1 MQRNS
6 KLATV
11 SKTISILDGAREE
24 NLATARPMLNH
35 AEVSDLIA
43 SCGVL
48 GPDPSSDYFTAR
60 TKNIAYALCIN
71 GDWFQIRAS
80 CFTQPQEYNDFS
92 GGYKRC
98 YREMPKQFLDC
109 KATKKVLD
117 AFKAAYNIP
126 DNEPILI
133 QVQKSHVTG
142 ENTGQSLTGQG
153 IHSDGADRA
162 VLVCL
167 DRQNIEGAENAIY
180 ADLNGARALIN
191 PFILK
196 EGHALL
202 WHDNQVFHDVQPAQV
217 ADTAEQGSRT
227 VLIAHYPATQY
238 LSGVIN
244 PNNNLGTNIA
254 KDSERLRD
262 KMWLVESSWSTS
274 FLDERIKAD
283 FAGDMLPFPASKDL
297 NWAKHR

>member
-1 MQRNS
+1 MQRTELTTAAPETLLVPDELRES
-6 KLATV
+6 SLAETLPLL
-11 SKTISILDGAREE
+11 S
-24 NLATARPMLNH
+24 P

-43 SCGVL
+43 SCGEL

-71 GDWFQIRAS
+71 GDWFQIRAH
-80 CFTQPQEYNDFS
+80 CFTQPQQYNDFS

-98 YREMPKQFLDC
+98 YREMPKQFLESE
-109 KATKKVLD
+109 ATKKALN
-117 AFKAAYNIP
+117 AFKSAYNIP

-162 VLVCL
+162 LLICL
-167 DRQNIEGAENAIY
+167 DRNNIEGAENAIY
-180 ADLNGARALIN
+180 ADLDGAKSLIN
-191 PFILK
+191 PFVLN

-202 WHDNQVFHDVQPAQV
+202 WHDNQVFHDVQPAKV
-217 ADTAEQGSRT
+217 ADASIQGSRT

-238 LSGVIN
+238 LNGTVN
-244 PNNNLGTNIA
+244 PNNNLGTNLVQ
-254 KDSERLRD
+254 DSERLRD
-262 KMWLVESSWSTS
+262 KM
-274 FLDERIKAD
+274 
-283 FAGDMLPFPASKDL
+283 
-297 NWAKHR
+297 